1 MRAYAMKKIGEVG
14 WIEKE
19 RPSCGALDAIVKP
32 LAVAPCTSDYH
43 TVFEGGVGERTNSQI

>member
-19 RPSCGALDAIVKP
+19 RPSCAGSNEKISSSSLTA
-32 LAVAPCTSDYH
+32 
-43 TVFEGGVGERTNSQI
+43 

>member
-32 LAVAPCTSDYH
+32 LA
-43 TVFEGGVGERTNSQI
+43 

>member
-19 RPSCGALDAIVKP
+19 RPSCAGSNENKLIFVDSV
-32 LAVAPCTSDYH
+32 D
-43 TVFEGGVGERTNSQI
+43 